1 MNPVSFAILAAL
13 LAGAPLFGEEP
24 TAAIDL
30 QKARQLF
37 QRQQSGETLTP
48 DERSYLDRA
57 RAVRT
62 AEAERP
68 AARGGAAGGDIDWD
82 KARRLFQREQ
92 SGEKLSA
99 EEQTYL
105 DRAKELR
112 KANGSGSAAGQR
124 KAPDHLPPLCDM
136 TASDRY
142 EGEDGGLYGNG
153 FNTPPEAH
161 ARAAQAQLARVQP
174 LDPAGKPAANGRIVL
189 VSLSMSNATQEFSH
203 FKQVADADPRKSP
216 KLTIVDCAQGG
227 QAMAEWAPPDGRP
240 WAEAMQRL
248 ARARVTPD
256 EVQVAWIK
264 LANKSPRGSLQEH
277 GQKLEADT
285 LALLHNARVRFPNL
299 RIAYLGSRTY
309 GGYANG
315 ALNPEPYAFESAF
328 PARRL
333 VQRQIKGDPE
343 LAESKAPLL
352 LWGPYL
358 WAEGT
363 KGRKLDNLVWER
375 SDFVEDGVHPSQS
388 GREKVARLLLD
399 FFTSDPL
406 AKSWFVK

>member
-48 DERSYLDRA
+48 DERAYLERA
-57 RAVRT
+57 RAMRI
-62 AEAERP
+62 AQAERP
-68 AARGGAAGGDIDWD
+68 PARGGAISGDIDWD

-92 SGEKLSA
+92 RGDKLSA

-112 KANGSGSAAGQR
+112 KANGGGSTAGQR
-124 KAPDHLPPLCDM
+124 KAPEHLPPLCDM

-153 FNTPPEAH
+153 SNTPPEAH
-161 ARAAQAQLARVQP
+161 AKAAQSQLARIQP
-174 LDPAGKPAANGRIVL
+174 LDPAGKPAADGRIVL

-203 FKQVADADPRKSP
+203 FKQIADADPRKSP
-216 KLTIVDCAQGG
+216 GLTIVDCAQGG

-240 WAEAMQRL
+240 WAEAKQRL
-248 ARARVTPD
+248 ARAGVTP
-256 EVQVAWIK
+256 EQVQVAWVK
-264 LANKSPRGSLQEH
+264 LANKSPSGSLQEH

-285 LALLHNARVRFPNL
+285 LAPPAQC
-299 RIAYLGSRTY
+299 A
-309 GGYANG
+309 G
-315 ALNPEPYAFESAF
+315 AISESAHRLSGQ
-328 PARRL
+328 PHLWGLRDWRAQSRALCLRERIPRRAGL
-333 VQRQIKGDPE
+333 FNDR
-343 LAESKAPLL
+343 SKAIRSLL
-352 LWGPYL
+352 S
-358 WAEGT
+358 
-363 KGRKLDNLVWER
+363 RKRR
-375 SDFVEDGVHPSQS
+375 SCCGGHIYGQKAP
-388 GREKVARLLLD
+388 REEAG
-399 FFTSDPL
+399 
-406 AKSWFVK
+406 